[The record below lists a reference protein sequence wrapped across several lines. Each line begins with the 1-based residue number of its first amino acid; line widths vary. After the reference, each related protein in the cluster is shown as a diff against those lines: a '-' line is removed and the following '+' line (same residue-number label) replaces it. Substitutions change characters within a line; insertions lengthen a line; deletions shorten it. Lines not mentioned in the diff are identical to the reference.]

1 MRKILIL
8 ILNLII
14 ILIFSS
20 YAFGADYNIDKAL
33 EFAQNFTSSDALD
46 TILNYARSLFI
57 GLAALSFAY
66 GLIRMLFNGE
76 SNLGTVF
83 SLLAR
88 FILYCGIFIWIINN
102 DVPQTIINSFIAI
115 GSKVKG
121 VDALTP
127 DNIMSAGIR
136 IYGNIIEQSWNAGW
150 GNFTGVIFL
159 GLIILVASALIAGL
173 FALALIE
180 MHLVI
185 CGGVILLGFA
195 GFIYTRDIALSY
207 IKYAISVGI
216 KLLMVMIIYNFASST
231 IIDWEAS
238 FSKAADMGALITS
251 SGQILGG
258 VICILLAV
266 YYAPKEAQAIVNKAS
281 MTLGLPTNQVMYANI
296 NGANVPVEIRRN
308 NYDNPLSHLLDSI
321 RGAWSGR
328 YNEASGR
335 PEITG
340 GLSTESGSLL
350 AVDREYLR
358 NEEGMI
364 SGAGYRPLAAQG
376 GAKIVKNAANAEAM
390 TNYIQ
395 PDNAYVN
402 RERMDESGG
411 NNIYNFNSSR
421 RGDAQSSWQQ
431 NLNLNNANYIV
442 QNLNENNNLN
452 NNIYNRAAGSSSQNL
467 NINNA
472 NYIAQNLDKNNNN

>member
-1 MRKILIL
+1 
-8 ILNLII
+8 
-14 ILIFSS
+14 
-20 YAFGADYNIDKAL
+20 
-33 EFAQNFTSSDALD
+33 
-46 TILNYARSLFI
+46 
-57 GLAALSFAY
+57 
-66 GLIRMLFNGE
+66 
-76 SNLGTVF
+76 
-83 SLLAR
+83 
-88 FILYCGIFIWIINN
+88 
-102 DVPQTIINSFIAI
+102 
-115 GSKVKG
+115 
-121 VDALTP
+121 
-127 DNIMSAGIR
+127 
-136 IYGNIIEQSWNAGW
+136 
-150 GNFTGVIFL
+150 
-159 GLIILVASALIAGL
+159 
-173 FALALIE
+173 

-296 NGANVPVEIRRN
+296 NGANVPVEILRN
-308 NYDNPLSHLLDSI
+308 NYDNPLSYLLDSI
-321 RGAWSGR
+321 REAWRGR

-340 GLSTESGSLL
+340 GLSTDSGSLL
-350 AVDREYLR
+350 AVDRDYLR

-376 GAKIVKNAANAEAM
+376 GSKIVKNAANAEAM

-395 PDNAYVN
+395 PDSAYVN
-402 RERMDESGG
+402 RERIDASGG
-411 NNIYNFNSSR
+411 NNNIYNRAAGASSR
-421 RGDAQSSWQQ
+421 
-431 NLNLNNANYIV
+431 NLNLNNANYIAS
-442 QNLNENNNLN
+442 QQALNNNLNNNNIN
-452 NNIYNRAAGSSSQNL
+452 NNIYNRAANSSSQNL